1 LKKEAKIL
9 LEKAVN
15 SLILSVEHFNRPWD
29 QGRVEAVLILLDHAF
44 EMLLKAAIL
53 HRGGR
58 IREPQAKQTI
68 GFDKCV
74 RIAVSDGNIKFLSQ
88 EQALLLQ
95 SINSL
100 RDAAHHHLV
109 DISEQHLYL
118 LAQAG
123 LTLFKDLMHAVF
135 GKNLTIRFP
144 NRVLPLSTTPPM
156 DLTALFA
163 HEVEEIKRLL
173 LPGTRRR
180 LEATAKARALAIMEG
195 AIQGESI
202 QPSQADLQKIHRG
215 IREGRSWEQIFPG
228 VASINIVA
236 EGHGPAIDLRITKK
250 EGIPMQIVP
259 EGTPGAGV
267 VAIKRVNELDYYSLS
282 HKDLAAKVGLSAL
295 KTSAVIWHL
304 GLQADP
310 ESFKEIMIGKSRFQ
324 RYSKKALE
332 RLKGELKRLNLGDI
346 WERYK
351 NRNKKASANNERN
364 GL

>member
-1 LKKEAKIL
+1 MKKEAKIL

-58 IREPQAKQTI
+58 IREAKAKQTI

-74 RIAVSDGNIKFLSQ
+74 RLAMSDGNIKFLTQ

-95 SINSL
+95 TINSL
-100 RDAAHHHLV
+100 RDAAYHHFV

-118 LAQAG
+118 QAQAG
-123 LTLFKDLMHAVF
+123 LTLFKDLMQAVF
-135 GKNLTIRFP
+135 GKDLAIHLP
-144 NRVLPLSTTPPM
+144 DRVLPLSTTPPM
-156 DLTALFA
+156 DLAALFA

-228 VASINIVA
+228 VASINLVA
-236 EGHGPAIDLRITKK
+236 EGHGPSFDLRITKK
-250 EGIPMQIVP
+250 EGVPVQIVP

-282 HKDLAAKVGLSAL
+282 HKDLAAKLGLSGP
-295 KTSAVIWHL
+295 KTSALIWHL
-304 GLQADP
+304 AIQADL
-310 ESFKEIMIGKSRFQ
+310 ECFKEIMIGKSRFQ
-324 RYSKKALE
+324 RYSRKALE
-332 RLKGELKRLNLGDI
+332 VLKRGIRQVNLDKI
-346 WERYK
+346 WELYK
-351 NRNKKASANNERN
+351 HRK
-364 GL
+364 